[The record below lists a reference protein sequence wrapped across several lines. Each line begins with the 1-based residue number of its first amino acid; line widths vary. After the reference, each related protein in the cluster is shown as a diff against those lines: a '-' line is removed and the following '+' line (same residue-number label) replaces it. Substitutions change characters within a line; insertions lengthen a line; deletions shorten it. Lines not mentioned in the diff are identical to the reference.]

1 MYAPVNEAE
10 LSALIRLLEDPDE
23 AVYEPVSKRI
33 LEYGDQAIPHLEH
46 VWETTDHTDQQVRV
60 ETIIRRIQFLEI
72 SDKLNDWRN
81 QERADLWEGLL
92 ILDKLHHREDR
103 SDVLRTSLEQLR
115 RNAWLE
121 LNQYLTPLE
130 QINVLSRVVFEH
142 ERFKG
147 IDASR
152 ERLAHHF
159 VGEVLLKRTG
169 NQIGLGLLIQVLA
182 DKLDLP
188 LYTLSVPGIIVL
200 GSPNMLNPREK
211 KGIDSIDFYLDPQT
225 GELFGR
231 AEIEQYLRRI
241 HQPVDHAFFQPLS
254 DTGVVDFWLGKIG
267 QKADELDETHLATQA
282 RELRQS

>member
-103 SDVLRTSLEQLR
+103 SDALRTSLEQLR

-188 LYTLSVPGIIVL
+188 LYTLSIPGIIVL
-200 GSPNMLNPREK
+200 GYSEEPRSNNISDVFTNLWNMHSFSRYRTPE
-211 KGIDSIDFYLDPQT
+211 
-225 GELFGR
+225 
-231 AEIEQYLRRI
+231 
-241 HQPVDHAFFQPLS
+241 
-254 DTGVVDFWLGKIG
+254 
-267 QKADELDETHLATQA
+267 
-282 RELRQS
+282 